1 MKADGN
7 CEISEMYF
15 YLFPACVIIHLI
27 RRNTYTMVLNFRCK
41 VALRRIK
48 NDHFSFEKTRKIN
61 MLLQRAGG
69 DPVNLNSLAEIL
81 SDNIDANCYI
91 VNEQG
96 KILGYYLVDHMETAA
111 LKPENSDLYFDVEF
125 NQTMLHI
132 TDARSFNKVDD
143 GDILTEDGPIKH
155 KFLMVVPIKGRGD
168 RLGNL
173 LLSRSED
180 DFVEDDYILAEYGA
194 TVAAL
199 EVLRQ
204 KNEEM
209 EEMERKIAAV
219 RIAVDTLSFSEIAA
233 MKKIFENLEGNE
245 GYLVASKIADEAQIT
260 RSVIVNALRKLESAG
275 VIQSRSLGMKGTY
288 IKILN
293 DLLKE
298 EFERRDM

>member
-1 MKADGN
+1 MTTSLLK
-7 CEISEMYF
+7 
-15 YLFPACVIIHLI
+15 
-27 RRNTYTMVLNFRCK
+27 
-41 VALRRIK
+41 
-48 NDHFSFEKTRKIN
+48 KTRKIN

-275 VIQSRSLGMKGTY
+275 VIQSRSLGMKGTF